1 MLKAYRENG
10 NPLEPFQ
17 LWAKYQDVTLHL
29 EWTSGQRSQL
39 KRFIVFVMHPQIFLL
54 PWGPKHAALQ
64 DLQLAVAGKLAKI
77 GMIENFYQTR
87 KWSSKRDFQRLQ
99 FSATRTQLEE
109 KAILAVRASLYRKVR
124 KANEAGGTGRIMS
137 TSRLREIL
145 ELEISRSYTI
155 DELAIVEE
163 SGDYTHL
170 PDTLQEWLTGQKPV
184 LF

>member
-1 MLKAYRENG
+1 MDIGSAVPVKAFYRFCYAPTNFPPPLGTETCCAPGPPARRRWEASKDWNDRELLSNSKMVQQKRLSALTILCHSNTVRGEG
-10 NPLEPFQ
+10 NP
-17 LWAKYQDVTLHL
+17 
-29 EWTSGQRSQL
+29 G
-39 KRFIVFVMHPQIFLL
+39 
-54 PWGPKHAALQ
+54 
-64 DLQLAVAGKLAKI
+64 
-77 GMIENFYQTR
+77 
-87 KWSSKRDFQRLQ
+87 
-99 FSATRTQLEE
+99 
-109 KAILAVRASLYRKVR
+109 VRASLYRKVR